1 MPIRMRTGTSAI
13 GTELGSVTDGS
24 WGYDGDGDYGEI
36 IGLLFRIRW
45 CYDVARRI
53 GVCQGCPISPRRG
66 PYLARNAT
74 IFIIVALEIIIAT
87 INVMQFS
94 L

>member
-1 MPIRMRTGTSAI
+1 MGWEEIKFKRMMIFSI
-13 GTELGSVTDGS
+13 YNDD
-24 WGYDGDGDYGEI
+24 DGDGDYGDI
-36 IGLLFRIRW
+36 MGLLFRIRW

-74 IFIIVALEIIIAT
+74 IFIIVALEIIIAKK
-87 INVMQFS
+87 
-94 L
+94 